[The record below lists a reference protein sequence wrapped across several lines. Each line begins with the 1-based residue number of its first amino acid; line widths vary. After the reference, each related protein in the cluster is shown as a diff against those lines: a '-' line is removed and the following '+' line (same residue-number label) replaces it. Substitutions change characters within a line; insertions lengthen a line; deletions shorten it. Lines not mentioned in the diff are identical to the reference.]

1 MSHHG
6 HVDRQTSVSVVVI
19 VLLAALLHAT
29 WSALAKSTADR
40 VAGFVAM
47 SMVSVV
53 VGGVGVA
60 LAPAPDPAAY
70 PYLALSGVLH
80 VIYMLLMVW
89 SYRVGDFNQVYP
101 LARGTSP
108 LLVTIIGLLFLH
120 EVPAL
125 GQLLGILLVCA
136 GLAALVF
143 TRSRHGAPTWPAVVS
158 AVATGL
164 AITSYTVAD
173 GLGVRSSETVLGYVL
188 WLQLTMGLGFVLV
201 AALARGRRVMSI
213 DRRTWLRGLGG
224 GVIAATGYGL
234 VLWAQTQASLGAVA
248 ALRETSIVFGAVIGA
263 ALLHEPLGRQRVI
276 ASVIVVTGVVLIV

>member
-1 MSHHG
+1 M
-6 HVDRQTSVSVVVI
+6 SVVIV
-19 VLLAALLHAT
+19 VLLAALMHAT

-47 SMVSVV
+47 STVSVV
-53 VGGVGVA
+53 LGAVGVGFV
-60 LAPAPDPAAY
+60 PSPDPAAY

-80 VIYMLLMVW
+80 VIYMLLMAW

-125 GQLLGILLVCA
+125 GQLLGILLVCV

-143 TRSRHGAPTWPAVVS
+143 TRARHGAPTWPALVS

-164 AITSYTVAD
+164 AITSYTVVD
-173 GLGVRSSETVLGYVL
+173 GLGVRRSDTVLGYVV
-188 WLQLTMGLGFVLV
+188 WLQLTMGLGFVVV
-201 AALARGRRVMSI
+201 AALARGRRVLSF

-224 GVIAATGYGL
+224 GLIAATGYGL
-234 VLWAQTQASLGAVA
+234 VLWAQTQAPLGTVA
-248 ALRETSIVFGAVIGA
+248 ALRETSIVFGALIGA
-263 ALLHEPLGRQRVI
+263 ALLHEPMGRQRVI
-276 ASVIVVTGVVLIV
+276 ASVVVVTGVVLIV